1 MVLLAVSGFGG
12 LVGFGGHWNRMAQ
25 YFEEFGEVWGWF
37 VWVLGVSHFGE
48 VRTRG
53 ARF

>member
-1 MVLLAVSGFGG
+1 MVFLAVSGFGG
-12 LVGFGGHWNRMAQ
+12 LVGFGGH
-25 YFEEFGEVWGWF
+25 FEEFGEVWGWF

-53 ARF
+53 ARL

>member
-1 MVLLAVSGFGG
+1 MVLLAVSDFGG
-12 LVGFGGHWNRMAQ
+12 LEGFGGH
-25 YFEEFGEVWGWF
+25 FEEFGEVWGWF

-53 ARF
+53 ARL